1 MQMLVSIAGL
11 IILIYVSAISSINT
25 YLSSIQHLK
34 YMIFSVDDF
43 ETISFSKRNFFG
55 NSELIGFVN
64 NSKVYI
70 APFTSTQIGSISR
83 ARNQGDNPQYTL
95 HLVCIRQLKFTNPFL
110 TYYLFTNFEVNEIK
124 KEDN

>member
-34 YMIFSVDDF
+34 YMIFSADDF

-55 NSELIGFVN
+55 HSELIGTVN

-70 APFTSTQIGSISR
+70 APLTSTQIGSINR
-83 ARNQGDNPQYTL
+83 ARNQGDKPRYTL